1 MKKSEILEDLKNKI
15 LNELDD
21 DLSRNSNNLVFGK
34 GNPEAE
40 ILFIGEAPG
49 EKEDLQGIPFVGRAG
64 KQLDQLLNKIGLTI
78 DDVYI
83 ANILKYRPPKNRDP
97 THDEIVRHTPYLI
110 EQIKIIKPKIIATLG
125 NYSTKFVLADFNP
138 DKMKEVEGIAKL
150 HGKPIQKIV
159 EDYNFTVVPIYH
171 PAAML
176 YRPQLKKDFE
186 EDFEVMRK
194 IISKDLKPI
203 KSEVQKKLF

>member
-138 DKMKEVEGIAKL
+138 DKMKKVEGIAKL